1 MDLCFTVEHQH
12 IKRTDDN
19 YVVAGSRNYLYA
31 NFTFTKEWNEN
42 IIAIFAS
49 KCGTYAQLLKDG
61 RCLVPYEALKRDGRI
76 DVSVCAGDLITSDT
90 AGFIVHETGYTED
103 TEKSITPPP
112 TILSDIYERIEKAF
126 INAKTEALQEV
137 SDVLGNYLKLT
148 DVDSDLVYGSS
159 NPVASGAVYNKFQSE
174 IDRRMHLDYVKA
186 DKEHNGGF
194 IGGAGASLGGAGG
207 AAIGAKAKASS
218 GMAGG
223 SGASAS
229 EGMACG
235 KNAYASHGAAAGRN
249 SKTLHGAA
257 LGDGAKTV
265 DNKGNPITAV
275 QLGTGVNKE
284 TNTVQFFSYKFMNV
298 DGSIPNER
306 IPKLNDLEQRILQ
319 LERSISNENQ

>member
-1 MDLCFTVEHQH
+1 MYFTVEHQH

-31 NFTFTKEWNEN
+31 NFTFTKEWNAN

-61 RCLVPYEALKRDGRI
+61 QCLVPYEALKQDGRI

-103 TEKSITPPP
+103 AEKSITPPP

-137 SDVLGNYLKLT
+137 SEVLENYLKLA

-194 IGGAGASLGGAGG
+194 IGGAGASLG
-207 AAIGAKAKASS
+207 
-218 GMAGG
+218 
-223 SGASAS
+223 
-229 EGMACG
+229 
-235 KNAYASHGAAAGRN
+235 
-249 SKTLHGAA
+249 AA

-265 DNKGNPITAV
+265 DNQGNPITAV

-319 LERSISNENQ
+319 LERRILNENQ